1 VRAARLAF
9 AVALAV
15 AALVGEQRSIVGTV
29 TEFRVNALQLVVK
42 VDSGGAQAFPI
53 GPDTEVVRVPP
64 GETTLEHATPSRLV
78 DIALGDRV
86 LATFVDGLTEAR
98 RIVVVSLGDI
108 ARRNEA
114 ERADWQRR
122 GVSGIVTACN
132 GNEITVA
139 LRTAQAGQT
148 AVIDIS
154 PKTKVRR
161 YAEGS
166 VNFTA
171 AVPAKASDIAAGDQ
185 LQVRGE
191 KSADGSRIAA
201 QDLVFGTFLT
211 KLGTIT
217 AANPESHEIEI
228 AEAADGHPWKVHIT
242 AESQLKTLPDMRS
255 IISVAAAGG
264 HVDGKSAPHSPGMG
278 KDFDFLKM
286 LQSLPA
292 AHMDDL
298 KIGGGVLVSSAE
310 SKSGEL
316 TAIMLL
322 ANANAL
328 VQMTKSAAAGQAP
341 GSIEALVRMHGGML
355 GSGSSVSLPA
365 IIP

>member
-1 VRAARLAF
+1 MRGAM
-9 AVALAV
+9 LAV
-15 AALVGEQRSIVGTV
+15 AIAAAAAALPAEQRSVLGTV
-29 TEFRVNALQLVVK
+29 TEFRVNTLQIVVK
-42 VDSGGAQAFPI
+42 ADSGAAQALSI
-53 GPDTEVVRVPP
+53 GPDTEVLRVPP

-86 LATFVDGLTEAR
+86 LATFVDGMTEAR

-114 ERADWQRR
+114 ERADWQKR

-132 GNEITVA
+132 GDEITIA
-139 LRTAQAGQT
+139 LRTAKAGQT
-148 AVIDIS
+148 VVVDVS

-171 AVPAKASDIAAGDQ
+171 AVPADLSEVAAGDQ
-185 LQVRGE
+185 IQVRGD
-191 KSADGSRIAA
+191 KGAGGSRIAA
-201 QDLVFGTFLT
+201 QDIVFGTFVT
-211 KLGTIT
+211 KLGSIT
-217 AANPESHEIEI
+217 AVHPESHEIEI
-228 AEAADGHPWKVHIT
+228 AEAADGHAWRVRIT
-242 AESQLKTLPDMRS
+242 AGSQLKTLPDMRS
-255 IISVAAAGG
+255 ILSVAAAGG
-264 HVDGKSAPHSPGMG
+264 HVEGSSPHPPGMS
-278 KDFDFLKM
+278 KDFDFVKM

-298 KIGGGVLVSSAE
+298 KAGGGVLVNSAQ

-316 TAIMLL
+316 TAILL
-322 ANANAL
+322 LVNADAL
-328 VQMTKSAAAGQAP
+328 VKMTKSAASGEAP
-341 GSIEALVRMHGGML
+341 GAIEALIRMHGGML
-355 GSGSSVSLPA
+355 GSGSSISLPA